1 VGDSKIASRW
11 LNATVPIYDGPDA
24 DHKGREIC
32 FDSAVT
38 GFVTGSHTM
47 SIVYGFQ
54 TTTRIFDVR
63 DLDAPVLVDDVAH
76 ETTSIGHNTY
86 SEGRYAFASNYTAGL
101 RVFDITG
108 VADGEMP
115 QVAYFD
121 VYPANDNAS
130 FEGGTWSN
138 YPVLP
143 PEEGGGGREHGLRS
157 VRAPTTNRVVTRSDD
172 VAAVRVRRGLRRIM
186 TPNRSP
192 LSDSCSVSIAT
203 SPSGSAARHLVHG
216 RQ

>member
-138 YPVLP
+138 YPYFHQKKVVAVTSMDSGLFVLQP
-143 PEEGGGGREHGLRS
+143 
-157 VRAPTTNRVVTRSDD
+157 
-172 VAAVRVRRGLRRIM
+172 RI
-186 TPNRSP
+186 
-192 LSDSCSVSIAT
+192 
-203 SPSGSAARHLVHG
+203 GS
-216 RQ
+216 